1 MYSSDDLVEKFK
13 KKASGGDKPQSSPP
27 ASAEAKK
34 PAQEKSGSS
43 KGYSHAYK
51 KRIASKLRP
60 AHADGSP
67 KN

>member
-1 MYSSDDLVEKFK
+1 MYSSNDLAEKFK
-13 KKASGGDKPQSSPP
+13 KKASGGDKPQNSPP
-27 ASAEAKK
+27 ASAKAKK
-34 PAQEKSGSS
+34 SAQEKSGSS

>member
-1 MYSSDDLVEKFK
+1 MYSSDDLAEKFK
-13 KKASGGDKPQSSPP
+13 KNASGGDKPQSSPS

-34 PAQEKSGSS
+34 PAQGAGGNS
-43 KGYSHAYK
+43 KDYSHAYK